1 MKELIII
8 GAGLG
13 AESITLQG
21 INEMQRAD
29 VVLYDRLVDEKILSH
44 APECELIQV
53 GKMPYSKHC
62 ILQKDI
68 NDLII
73 KHLSKNRCVVRLKGG
88 GDSTVFAR
96 SMEELEAAKSLGAET
111 KIIPGI
117 TSAATLSAKVQTA
130 LTDRRRASGVVF
142 ITGHPHDG
150 NVEKAYNWQALASLE
165 LTIVIYMGVKNAQF
179 IAETLIGYGT
189 SGNTP
194 VVIGEKMESPDEK
207 LVKCSLC
214 DLADT
219 INDKNIT
226 NPATIIIGEIFL

>member
-21 INEMQRAD
+21 INEIKNAD
-29 VVLYDRLVDEKILSH
+29 VILYDRLVHEDILSH

-53 GKMPYSKHC
+53 GKTPYNKQC
-62 ILQKDI
+62 ILQADI
-68 NDLII
+68 NDLIV
-73 KHLSKNRCVVRLKGG
+73 KHLSADKRVVRLKG

-96 SMEELEAAKSLGAET
+96 SMEELEAAKSVGAET
-111 KIIPGI
+111 KIVPGI

-130 LTDRRRASGVVF
+130 LTDRRKASGVVF

-150 NVEKAYNWQALASLE
+150 KVEKAHNWQALASLG
-165 LTIVIYMGVKNAQF
+165 LTIVIYMGVKNAEF
-179 IAETLIGYGT
+179 IAETLIKYGMDKE
-189 SGNTP
+189 TP
-194 VVIGEKMESPDEK
+194 VVIGEKLESADEK

-214 DLADT
+214 YLADT
-219 INDKNIT
+219 INIQKIS
-226 NPATIIIGEIFL
+226 NPSTIIIGEIFQ